1 MIGECIMYNVFMG
14 CRDFL
19 LTVSAV
25 NLSSLMTA
33 YGWLPVESLPVLA
46 NIHTHIKACVYMYDH
61 NNYNVL
67 RRVTC
72 LLGYTMDRFHT
83 SYQIVIGAAVA
94 LLVCS

>member
-1 MIGECIMYNVFMG
+1 MIDSAYVGTQG

-19 LTVSAV
+19 LAVSAV
-25 NLSSLMTA
+25 NLSLNLSSLMTA

-46 NIHTHIKACVYMYDH
+46 NIHTHINACVYMYDH
-61 NNYNVL
+61 W
-67 RRVTC
+67 RVTC